1 MVEDDVLLF
10 VDLLGGMLIDL
21 SVMICVGGMNVSCL
35 VVFLFFLGGIECLL
49 E

>member
-10 VDLLGGMLIDL
+10 VDLFGGMSDNL
-21 SVMICVGGMNVSCL
+21 SVMICVGGTNVSCL
-35 VVFLFFLGGIECLL
+35 AVFLFFLGGIECLL